1 MKILKRNNDFIF
13 KKVKNESVLL
23 NAKTGDY
30 FGLNEVGTDF
40 YMLIDGKISMDEII
54 EKIMDDY
61 NVNKEV
67 LQKDIG
73 ELVDKMLEKG
83 ILLSETTI

>member
-1 MKILKRNNDFIF
+1 MKILNRNNDFVF

-40 YMLIDGKISMDEII
+40 YALVDGKISLEEII
-54 EKIMDDY
+54 KKIMDDY
-61 NVNKEV
+61 DVDKEL

-73 ELVDKMLEKG
+73 ELVDQLLKKG
-83 ILLSETTI
+83 ILL

>member
-1 MKILKRNNDFIF
+1 MKILKRNNDFVF
-13 KKVKNESVLL
+13 KKVKNEAVLL

-40 YMLIDGKISMDEII
+40 YMLVDGKISMEEII
-54 EKIMDDY
+54 KKIMDDY
-61 NVNKEV
+61 DVDKEI
-67 LQKDIG
+67 LQKDID
-73 ELVDKMLEKG
+73 ELADKMLEKG